1 MAKTAEYVQR
11 GEAIDYKNSTEAV
24 IPASTVVI
32 FGKHIGVTGN
42 DIAPGETGSLHMI
55 GIFRIPKKASVALA
69 AGDDIVFTDADGVD
83 KATTTVMGY
92 AVEAATAEDAT
103 ALVRI
108 G

>member
-1 MAKTAEYVQR
+1 MTKTAEYVQR

-32 FGKHIGVTGN
+32 FGKHIGVTGT

-55 GIFRIPKKASVALA
+55 GVFRIPKKASVALA